1 MKPCWLRLLSVLQGL
16 RRTLNALA
24 LPHRLPP
31 RPITVV
37 VRTDASGTTQQVT
50 EYLAADANAWTL
62 GSGKTIGWPKCVV
75 TVQGSEGVVSYVAA
89 NTLSVG
95 CAPPGPH
102 ALPLP
107 PGSSGEPERGCQVHA
122 QNSGECHF
130 HSAAGISVRAA
141 LVRA

>member
-1 MKPCWLRLLSVLQGL
+1 MVSIVLQGPAAPPD
-16 RRTLNALA
+16 RAG
-24 LPHRLPP
+24 LPRRLPP

-95 CAPPGPH
+95 CAHLSPPAD
-102 ALPLP
+102 AL
-107 PGSSGEPERGCQVHA
+107 
-122 QNSGECHF
+122 
-130 HSAAGISVRAA
+130 A
-141 LVRA
+141 L